1 MFLTTTLSL
10 HKSTKTGT
18 NLSASNLCTVL
29 FKLLKLFRTH
39 FNLSISY
46 LSTFVFKW
54 AKWTFLANF
63 DASKPVAFS
72 KSAFV
77 A

>member
-46 LSTFVFKW
+46 LSTFAFK
-54 AKWTFLANF
+54 
-63 DASKPVAFS
+63 
-72 KSAFV
+72 
-77 A
+77 